1 MVRFLALMQR
11 IIFWN
16 AHSEGIVRSVDDL
29 DRRIVGALLANPR
42 ATNAQISDAV
52 FTSEA
57 TASRRVSRLIAE
69 GAVRVIGVLD
79 GEATARS
86 RSLFVRLRCRP
97 GDGNR
102 SAQRLAAWPE
112 CGSVKLVTGSV
123 DCVAEINYTS
133 NDHLLAITLEQLPS
147 LDGVL
152 AVWSNQVV
160 RRFATPHSW
169 LPELLSEEIAAQLRS
184 QRFDPWRDPLP
195 GDLVRL
201 DALDERIA
209 DALAGDGRLG
219 WQQLADRCDASP
231 VTVRRRAEAMFG
243 SGALRMRA
251 VVDPESVGLP
261 VNAFISLS
269 VNPTQLGR
277 AGEMLAE
284 HPSTLMISATTGDR
298 NLCGEV
304 ALSSDAALYEF
315 ISSAIGGLPGLQH
328 ADVAVALRSVKRA
341 GLLRDLAV
349 KKPGAAVRLR
359 G

>member
-1 MVRFLALMQR
+1 MQEIVFGNGR
-11 IIFWN
+11 R
-16 AHSEGIVRSVDDL
+16 EGIVRSVDDL
-29 DRRIVGALLANPR
+29 NRRIIGALMANPR

-57 TASRRVSRLIAE
+57 TVSRRVARLIGE
-69 GAVRVIGVLD
+69 GAVRAIGVLD

-102 SAQRLAAWPE
+102 SALRLAAWPE

-123 DCVAEINYTS
+123 DCIAEINYTS

-169 LPELLSEEIAAQLRS
+169 LPELLPEDIAAQLRS
-184 QRFDPWRDPLP
+184 QRLDPWQDPLP
-195 GDLVRL
+195 GEPVRL
-201 DALDERIA
+201 DALDARIA
-209 DALAGDGRLG
+209 EALGTDGRLG
-219 WQQLADRCDASP
+219 WQQLAVQCEASP
-231 VTVRRRAEAMFG
+231 VTVRRRTEAMLA

-251 VVDPESVGLP
+251 VVDPETVGLP
-261 VNAFISLS
+261 VNAFVSLS

-277 AGEMLAE
+277 VGEMLAQ
-284 HPSTLMISATTGDR
+284 HPSVLMISATTGDR

-304 ALSSDAALYEF
+304 ALASDAALYEF
-315 ISSAIGGLPGLQH
+315 ISATIGGLPGLQH

-341 GLLRDLAV
+341 GLLGGPSV
-349 KKPGAAVRLR
+349 
-359 G
+359 

>member
-1 MVRFLALMQR
+1 M
-11 IIFWN
+11 
-16 AHSEGIVRSVDDL
+16 DDL
-29 DRRIVGALLANPR
+29 DRRIIGALLANPR
-42 ATNAQISDAV
+42 ATNTQISEAV

-57 TASRRVSRLIAE
+57 TASRRVTRLVDD
-69 GAVRVIGVLD
+69 GSVRVTGVLD
-79 GEATARS
+79 GESTGRS
-86 RSLFVRLRCRP
+86 RSVFVRLRCRP

-133 NDHLLAITLEQLPS
+133 SDHLLAITLEQLPS

-169 LPELLSEEIAAQLRS
+169 LPELLPPEIAARLRA
-184 QRFDPWRDPLP
+184 QRIDPWRDPLP
-195 GDLVRL
+195 DDRMRV

-209 DALAGDGRLG
+209 NALAVDGRLG
-219 WQQLADRCDASP
+219 WQRVAELCDASP
-231 VTVRRRAEAMFG
+231 VTVRRRAEAMMAA
-243 SGALRMRA
+243 GALRMRT
-251 VVDPESVGLP
+251 VVEPERIGLP
-261 VNAFISLS
+261 VNAFISLN

-284 HPSTLMISATTGDR
+284 HPSMLMMAATTGDR

-304 ALSSDAALYEF
+304 ALATDADLYQF
-315 ISSAIGGLPGLQH
+315 ISSTIGGLPGLQH

-341 GLLRDLAV
+341 GRERELAS
-349 KKPGAAVRLR
+349 GRS
-359 G
+359 

>member
-1 MVRFLALMQR
+1 MQR
-11 IIFWN
+11 IVYPKGG
-16 AHSEGIVRSVDDL
+16 SEDKLRSVDDL

-42 ATNAQISDAV
+42 ATNSQISDAA

-57 TASRRVSRLIAE
+57 TASRRVGRLIRD

-79 GEATARS
+79 GEATGRS

-123 DCVAEINYTS
+123 DCIAEINYTS

-169 LPELLSEEIAAQLRS
+169 LPELLPEEIAAQLRS
-184 QRFDPWRDPLP
+184 QRLDPWQDPLP
-195 GDLVRL
+195 GQSVRL

-209 DALAGDGRLG
+209 DALAVDGRLG
-219 WQQLADRCDASP
+219 WQQLADHCDASP
-231 VTVRRRAEAMFG
+231 VTVRRHTESMLA

-251 VVDPESVGLP
+251 VVEPEGVGLP

-277 AGEMLAE
+277 AGEMLAQ
-284 HPSTLMISATTGDR
+284 HPSMLMIAATTGDR

-304 ALSSDAALYEF
+304 ALGSDAALYEF
-315 ISSAIGGLPGLQH
+315 ISATIGGLPGLQH

-341 GLLRDLAV
+341 GRFRDGAEAPGVGGLRS
-349 KKPGAAVRLR
+349 
-359 G
+359 

>member
-1 MVRFLALMQR
+1 MKETFFHAQ
-11 IIFWN
+11 
-16 AHSEGIVRSVDDL
+16 EYEDKVRSVDDL
-29 DRRIVGALLANPR
+29 DRRIIGALLANPR
-42 ATNAQISDAV
+42 ATNAQISEAV
-52 FTSEA
+52 FTSEP
-57 TASRRVSRLIAE
+57 TASRRVARLIRD
-69 GAVRVIGVLD
+69 GAVRVMGVLD
-79 GEATARS
+79 GEASGRS
-86 RSLFVRLRCRP
+86 RSMFVRLRCRP

-123 DCVAEINYTS
+123 DCIAEISYTS

-169 LPELLSEEIAAQLRS
+169 LPELLPEDSVAHLRS
-184 QRFDPWRDPLP
+184 QRSDPWRDPL
-195 GDLVRL
+195 GDASVRL
-201 DALDERIA
+201 DALDMRIA
-209 DALAGDGRLG
+209 EAFEDDGRIG
-219 WQQLADRCDASP
+219 WQQLAERCQATP
-231 VTVRRRAEAMFG
+231 VTVRRRAEALLS

-251 VVDPESVGLP
+251 VVEPEAVGLP
-261 VNAFISLS
+261 VNAFVSLS

-284 HPSTLMISATTGDR
+284 HPSMLMIAATTGDR

-304 ALSSDAALYEF
+304 ALASDAALYEF
-315 ISSAIGGLPGLQH
+315 ISTTIGGLPGLQH

-341 GLLRDLAV
+341 GRERA
-349 KKPGAAVRLR
+349 GFR
-359 G
+359 

>member
-1 MVRFLALMQR
+1 MQEIVFWNGQREGNVRF
-11 IIFWN
+11 
-16 AHSEGIVRSVDDL
+16 VDDL
-29 DRRIVGALLANPR
+29 DRRIIGALMANPR

-57 TASRRVSRLIAE
+57 TVSRRVVRLISE

-102 SAQRLAAWPE
+102 SALRLAAWPE

-123 DCVAEINYTS
+123 DCIAEINYTS

-169 LPELLSEEIAAQLRS
+169 LPELLPEEIAAQLRS
-184 QRFDPWRDPLP
+184 QRLDPWQDPLP
-195 GDLVRL
+195 GDPVRL
-201 DALDERIA
+201 DALDVRIA
-209 DALAGDGRLG
+209 EALGADGRLG
-219 WQQLADRCDASP
+219 WQQLAVRCEASP
-231 VTVRRRAEAMFG
+231 VTVRRRTEAMLA

-251 VVDPESVGLP
+251 VVDPETVGLP
-261 VNAFISLS
+261 VNAFVSLS

-277 AGEMLAE
+277 VGEMLAQ
-284 HPSTLMISATTGDR
+284 HPSVLMISATTGDR

-304 ALSSDAALYEF
+304 ALASDAALYEF
-315 ISSAIGGLPGLQH
+315 ISATIGGLPGLQH

-341 GLLRDLAV
+341 GLVRG
-349 KKPGAAVRLR
+349 PAA
-359 G
+359 

>member
-1 MVRFLALMQR
+1 MQR
-11 IIFWN
+11 IAFWK
-16 AHSEGIVRSVDDL
+16 AYSEGIVRSVDDL

-57 TASRRVSRLIAE
+57 TASRRVARLVGE

-123 DCVAEINYTS
+123 DCIAEINYTS

-184 QRFDPWRDPLP
+184 QRLDPWRDPLP
-195 GDLVRL
+195 GDPVRL

-209 DALAGDGRLG
+209 DALAADGRLG
-219 WQQLADRCDASP
+219 WQQLAERCDASP
-231 VTVRRRAEAMFG
+231 VTVRRRAEAMLG

-251 VVDPESVGLP
+251 VVDPETVGLA
-261 VNAFISLS
+261 VNAFVSLS

-277 AGEMLAE
+277 AGEMLAQ
-284 HPSTLMISATTGDR
+284 HPSVLMISATTGDR

-304 ALSSDAALYEF
+304 ALASDAALYEF
-315 ISSAIGGLPGLQH
+315 ISATIGGLPGLQH

-341 GLLRDLAV
+341 GLLRD
-349 KKPGAAVRLR
+349 PAA
-359 G
+359 